1 VLTKDT
7 FSEGDM
13 EDPWVEDNDESWL
26 ADALTGVDQGVKEF
40 KNITVNSVSDSNYP
54 VLGEGIIALDTA
66 AGESVFRDANLFL
79 ELGEGEPIIIDGI
92 NESGAPIFTSLWG
105 VTRFGT
111 AYLSAKSVGNILSFG
126 KVVDEANMVYFER
139 DSDAFYVQI
148 DKNGAVFK
156 FVRSIGNIYTTDIR
170 GESDGSRVQVLVNTV
185 KDNIANYTKREV
197 ERAKLAREY
206 QRKLGYSAGQLV
218 KLLNSGKIRNAEV
231 TPHDVVRSINIW
243 GKDLGQLK
251 GKTTAK
257 KSKAVNFEPVLQVRR
272 DQVMDMDLMFVE
284 DLKYLIAVYFPLDYT
299 ALKRLRSKGKYE
311 LWSGINRCRA
321 YVERAG
327 MKVHTARC
335 DGESAIASS
344 YIQEKMG
351 TSGIWLDTTSAGDAV
366 ARVERKIRVI
376 KERVRGVINTLPFML
391 AWYLLDWLV
400 QYCVYRINGE
410 VVNGGLDNLSPN
422 ERLYGRSIDAKSD
435 LKHAFGDYVQV
446 AEGETDNSMTERTRG
461 AIALM
466 PTGNADGSWWYF
478 IFKTGKPVRRT
489 NATALPMPEE
499 IIEILNSLAS
509 ESKSRVKAG
518 EIIKIGNFRSA
529 YNDEDTDHADGES
542 DVDLDHYAPV
552 IIEPIRVDGDL
563 IDVDPQPIEADEY
576 IEDDHRAMLPVTVDD
591 IFGPDEQEY
600 IEEEREIYRGEGAV
614 DGEFN
619 GVANSLENAV
629 ENRAEAVAE
638 PRYNLRENRAQPGRW
653 ARVIAANRRYM
664 KIHREFTRREF
675 GLNMTV
681 RQGIQKLGYD
691 AILAVVQ
698 EIMSLCNME
707 TFEGKKVTDMT
718 EEQLKRIITSK
729 TFLKEKFTPEGIYE
743 RLKARLVA
751 GGHLQSRE
759 ETEGASPTPATEA
772 VFMVAAIAAFE
783 GRAVATV
790 DFPSA
795 FLLAD
800 IPEDAPEVF
809 VELNRFETK
818 VLIKIDPTFEK
829 FVKENGKCVV
839 KLKKP
844 LYGCIES
851 ARLWYQKISADF
863 EDLGF
868 IKNPY
873 DECVFNR
880 NQKDGT
886 QETLVIHVDDVLVT
900 AGSEKAIDNIM
911 EELGTKYEK
920 LTIKRGR
927 KLDYLGM
934 TFDFNTKGKVRI
946 TMEGF
951 INDLLVF
958 CESAYGVAK
967 TPAAGDL
974 FEVNTKSVMLSEEK
988 KQFFHSAVAKFL
1000 YLGKRVR
1007 PDLLTAISFLSR
1019 RVQSPT
1025 EQDLKKLYR
1034 TIRYLRGSKEL
1045 GIVLEPL
1052 KHVSLYAFIDASY
1065 GVHFDMRSQ
1074 SGCVIGIGRGPIY
1087 AKSSAQK
1094 LNTKS
1099 STESELVALSDNTSQ
1114 VIWCRNFLI
1123 AQGHGLG
1130 AATVYQDNMSTIS
1143 MVANGKSNSART
1155 RHIAIRFFF
1164 VTDRVKNGEIKIEY
1178 MSTGNMLADIL
1189 TKPLQGELFLRL
1201 RRMLLNWEE

>member
-1 VLTKDT
+1 VLTTDI

-13 EDPWVEDNDESWL
+13 EDPWAEDSDETWL
-26 ADALTGVDQGVKEF
+26 DDALTGVDQGVNEF
-40 KNITVNSVSDSNYP
+40 KHFSINSISDGNYTT
-54 VLGEGIIALDTA
+54 LGEGIIALDTA

-92 NESGAPIFTSLWG
+92 NESGAPIYTTLWG

-111 AYLSAKSVGNILSFG
+111 AYLSAMSVGNILSFG
-126 KVVDEANMVYFER
+126 KVVDEANMVCFDREN
-139 DSDAFYVQI
+139 DAFYVQMN
-148 DKNGAVFK
+148 KNDNIFK
-156 FVRSIGNIYTTDIR
+156 FVRNIGNIYTTNSRD
-170 GESDGSRVQVLVNTV
+170 ESDGSHVQALINTV

-218 KLLNSGKIRNAEV
+218 KLLNSGKIRNAEIS
-231 TPHDVVRSINIW
+231 PHDVVRSINIW

-284 DLKYLIAVYFPLDYT
+284 DLKYLISVFSPLDYT
-299 ALKRLRSKGKYE
+299 AVKRLRSKGKYE
-311 LWSGINRCRA
+311 LWSAINRCRA
-321 YVERAG
+321 HVERAG

-344 YIQEKMG
+344 YVEEKMG
-351 TSGIWLDTTSAGDAV
+351 TSGIQLNTTAASDAV
-366 ARVERKIRVI
+366 AKAERKIRVI

-391 AWYLLDWLV
+391 AVYLLDWLI

-410 VVNGGLDNLSPN
+410 VTSGSLDNLSPN
-422 ERLYGRSIDAKSD
+422 EKLYGRSIDAKSD

-466 PTGNADGSWWYF
+466 PTGNEDGSWWYF
-478 IFKTGKPVRRT
+478 ILKTGKPVRRT
-489 NATALPMPEE
+489 NATALPMPDE
-499 IIEILNSLAS
+499 IIEVLNNLAKD
-509 ESKSRVKAG
+509 SKSKLKFG
-518 EIIKIGNFRSA
+518 ELIKIGSFRSA
-529 YNDEDTDHADGES
+529 YTDEDIGHADGES
-542 DVDLDHYAPV
+542 DIDLDQYAPV
-552 IIEPIRVDGDL
+552 FIEPLHVDGEA
-563 IDVDPQPIEADEY
+563 DVDPQPMEADEY
-576 IEDDHRAMLPVTVDD
+576 IDDDHRAMLPVTVDD
-591 IFGPDEQEY
+591 IFGPDEQEDDL
-600 IEEEREIYRGEGAV
+600 EEHVIYRGEL
-614 DGEFN
+614 DGEAE
-619 GVANSLENAV
+619 VVQEAEQPLAV
-629 ENRAEAVAE
+629 NTPLGESVQ
-638 PRYNLRENRAQPGRW
+638 PHYNLRSNRAQPGRW
-653 ARVIAANRRYM
+653 AKVMTANKEYM
-664 KIHREFTRREF
+664 RIYREFTRREF

-707 TFEGKKVTDMT
+707 TFEGKKVADMS

-772 VFMVAAIAAFE
+772 VFMLSAIAAFE

-818 VLIKIDPTFEK
+818 VLIKIDPK
-829 FVKENGKCVV
+829 FKEYIQENGKCLV

-851 ARLWYQKISADF
+851 ARLWYQKISTDL

-880 NQKDGT
+880 HKNGI
-886 QETLVIHVDDVLVT
+886 QETLVIHVDDVMMS
-900 AGSEKAIDNIM
+900 AGSEQAIDNII
-911 EELGTKYEK
+911 EELKTKYER

-927 KLDYLGM
+927 RLDYLGM
-934 TFDFNTKGKVRI
+934 TFDFNTKGKVKI
-946 TMEGF
+946 TMDGF
-951 INDLLVF
+951 INDLLAF
-958 CESAYGVAK
+958 CERAPGVAK

-974 FEVNTKSVMLSEEK
+974 FEVNSKSDLLNAAD
-988 KQFFHSAVAKFL
+988 KQFYHSTVAKFL

-1034 TIRYLRGSKEL
+1034 LIRYLRGSKQL
-1045 GIVLEPL
+1045 GIALEPL
-1052 KHVSLYAFIDASY
+1052 KHVSLFAFIDASY

-1114 VIWCRNFLI
+1114 VIWCRNFLT
-1123 AQGHGLG
+1123 AQGYNLG
-1130 AATVYQDNMSTIS
+1130 PATIYQDNMSTIS

-1164 VTDRVKNGEIKIEY
+1164 IADRVKNGEVKIEY
-1178 MSTGNMLADIL
+1178 MNTGNMLADIL
-1189 TKPLQGELFLRL
+1189 TKPLQGQLFLRL
-1201 RRMLLNWEE
+1201 RGMLLNWD

>member
-1 VLTKDT
+1 
-7 FSEGDM
+7 M
-13 EDPWVEDNDESWL
+13 EDPWAEDSDESWL
-26 ADALTGVDQGVKEF
+26 ADAITGVDQGVSEF
-40 KNITVNSVSDSNYP
+40 KHFTINSVSDSNCTF
-54 VLGEGIIALDTA
+54 LGEGIVALDTA

-92 NESGAPIFTSLWG
+92 NESGAPIFTSLYG
-105 VTRFGT
+105 VTKFGT

-126 KVVDEANMVYFER
+126 KVVDESHMICFDREN
-139 DSDAFYVQI
+139 DAFYLQMEN
-148 DKNGAVFK
+148 NGKIFK
-156 FVRSIGNIYTTDIR
+156 FVRNIGNIYTTDIR
-170 GESDGSRVQVLVNTV
+170 EVSDGSRVEVFVNTV
-185 KDNIANYTKREV
+185 QDSMRNYTKREV
-197 ERAKLAREY
+197 ERARLAREY

-218 KLLNSGKIRNAEV
+218 KLLNSGKIRNAEI
-231 TPHDVVRSINIW
+231 TPHDIVRSINIW

-257 KSKAVNFEPVLQVRR
+257 KTKAVQFEPVLQVRR
-272 DQVMDMDLMFVE
+272 DQAMDLDLMFVE
-284 DLKYLIAVYFPLDYT
+284 DLKYLIAVFTPLDYT
-299 ALKRLRSKGKYE
+299 AVKRLRSKGKYE

-327 MKVHTARC
+327 MKVYSAHC
-335 DGESAIASS
+335 DGESAIASN
-344 YIQEKMG
+344 YIEGKMG
-351 TSGIWLDTTSAGDAV
+351 TSGIQLDTTAAGDAV

-376 KERVRGVINTLPFML
+376 KERMRGVINTLPYML
-391 AWYLLDWLV
+391 ALFLIDWLV

-410 VVNGGLDNLSPN
+410 ILSDGLDNNSPN
-422 ERLYGRSIDAKSD
+422 ERLFGRSIDAKSD

-461 AIALM
+461 GIALM

-489 NATALPMPEE
+489 NATVLPMPQE
-499 IIEILNSLAS
+499 IIDVLNKLAA
-509 ESKSRVKAG
+509 ESKSKTKPG
-518 EIIKIGNFRSA
+518 EMLKIGSFRSA
-529 YNDEDTDHADGES
+529 YNDQDVDYADGES
-542 DVDLDHYAPV
+542 TVDLDQYAPA
-552 IIEPIRVDGDL
+552 IIQPIHVDGDIVD
-563 IDVDPQPIEADEY
+563 IDLQPIEADEY
-576 IEDDHRAMLPVTVDD
+576 IDDDRMEILPVTVED
-591 IFGPDEQEY
+591 IFGQEEQEDIIDEY
-600 IEEEREIYRGEGAV
+600 INYRGEEDAENNNVPSENNYIQGT
-614 DGEFN
+614 E
-619 GVANSLENAV
+619 NSDREV
-629 ENRAEAVAE
+629 ENRAEPISTENSAQ
-638 PRYNLRENRAQPGRW
+638 PRYSLRANRAQPGRW
-653 ARVIAANRRYM
+653 ARVIAANREYM
-664 KIHREFTRREF
+664 KIRREFTRREF

-681 RQGIQKLGYD
+681 RQGIEKLGYD
-691 AILAVVQ
+691 AVLAVVQ

-707 TFEGKKVTDMT
+707 TFEGKRVTDMT
-718 EEQLKRIITSK
+718 EEQIKRIITSK
-729 TFLKEKFTPEGIYE
+729 TFLKEKYTPEGIYE

-772 VFMVAAIAAFE
+772 VFMVAAIAALE
-783 GRAVATV
+783 HRAVATI

-818 VLIKIDPTFEK
+818 VLLKIDSKYKE
-829 FVKENGKCVV
+829 FVQDNGKCLV

-851 ARLWYQKISADF
+851 ARLWYEKISRDLQ
-863 EDLGF
+863 DLGF
-868 IKNPY
+868 IKNDY
-873 DECVFNR
+873 DMCVFNR
-880 NQKDGT
+880 RQKDGT
-886 QETLVIHVDDVLVT
+886 QETLTIHVDDVLVT
-900 AGSEKAIDNIM
+900 AGSETAIDNIIM
-911 EELGTKYEK
+911 ELQTKYEK

-934 TFDFNTKGKVRI
+934 TFDFSTNGKVKI

-951 INDLLVF
+951 INDLLLF
-958 CESAYGVAK
+958 CERAPGVAK
-967 TPAAGDL
+967 TPAASNL
-974 FEVNTKSVMLSEEK
+974 FEVNTKSALLNTEDK
-988 KQFFHSAVAKFL
+988 KFYHSTVAKFL

-1007 PDLLTAISFLSR
+1007 PDLLTAVSFLSR

-1025 EQDLKKLYR
+1025 EEDLKKLYR
-1034 TIRYLRGSKEL
+1034 TIRYLRGSRDM
-1045 GIVLEPL
+1045 GIALEPL

-1074 SGCVIGIGRGPIY
+1074 SGCVIGIGLGPIY

-1123 AQGHGLG
+1123 AQGYEM
-1130 AATVYQDNMSTIS
+1130 APAKIYQDNMSTIS

-1164 VTDRVKNGEIKIEY
+1164 VADRVKNREIEIEY
-1178 MSTGNMLADIL
+1178 MNTGNMLADIL

-1201 RRMLLNWEE
+1201 RKMLLNWN